1 MERAF
6 TRCVIISMF
15 VAPYVVRELKIADY
29 LFFTGD
35 KLAPILIERKTA
47 ENVLS
52 SSLHDGRWER
62 QQRAMRKA
70 QFILGGGPERRCQI
84 VSTFLLFLVVNLCN
98 ILPSLSTCSSYP
110 VLPMSH
116 MVP

>member
-98 ILPSLSTCSSYP
+98 I
-110 VLPMSH
+110 
-116 MVP
+116 